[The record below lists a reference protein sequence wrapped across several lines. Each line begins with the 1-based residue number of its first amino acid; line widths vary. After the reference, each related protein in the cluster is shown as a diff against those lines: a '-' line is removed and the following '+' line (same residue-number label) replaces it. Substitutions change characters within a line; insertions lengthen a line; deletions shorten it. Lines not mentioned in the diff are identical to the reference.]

1 MATKNISLGKNVV
14 SDSLEIELYRAMVQ
28 LGGGTF
34 RELWDLG
41 YETLILFD
49 SPQTHLTLAVPVS
62 VMSASEVRR
71 RIVESD
77 DFHLFL
83 RDLENHQWARR

>member
-1 MATKNISLGKNVV
+1 MATTIIPESSQL
-14 SDSLEIELYRAMVQ
+14 LYEEMCA
-28 LGGGTF
+28 LGGGRF
-34 RELWDLG
+34 RALWDLG

-49 SPQTHLTLAVPVS
+49 SPQTKITLAVPAS
-62 VMSASEVRR
+62 LMSASEVRR
-71 RIVESD
+71 RITESD